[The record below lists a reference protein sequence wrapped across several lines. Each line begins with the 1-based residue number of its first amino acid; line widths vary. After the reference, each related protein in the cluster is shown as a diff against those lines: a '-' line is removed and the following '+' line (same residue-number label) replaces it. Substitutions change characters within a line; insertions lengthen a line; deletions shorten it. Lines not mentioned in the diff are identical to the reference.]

1 MSLTNSRRE
10 SNSRSDTRF
19 STWTPLS
26 DKQGNLQLFEERV
39 SLVTRWFDL
48 WTRAQREHLL
58 RSLLARCSKSQLS
71 SCRDWLTEM
80 VPVSQLDFTAVLPRF
95 LSLYI
100 MSFLSPLDLCRAA
113 KVSWYWRILTEQ
125 DCLWVD
131 RCVRRGWFLP
141 YTPAEKEFGAWK
153 KHYVSCVSTLDLL
166 TSQETQEVRH
176 ALVQKNASVTEEEED
191 RRKERK
197 IRLQTRQQIQEE
209 KGWTMRTRR
218 VWGSNTK
225 LQGATGGGGSRITRP
240 RSESPLSSLPSLSWP
255 LRALKSSPQTMTARQ
270 SLERIPTPSVY
281 RLPSPPTV
289 SSYISSPTLLLL
301 ISNRIPAYELVLN
314 GVKAGVIVVL
324 YDHRGALSALL
335 SQVEGAISGLQVQ
348 RLGLLA
354 PGRTEEV
361 HVLDRSCLTEK
372 SLLSPDHREF
382 WEKISGL
389 VAPVQEGGGIDIFCP
404 LAASAAGV
412 ALIHALSSLTG
423 LDVSSPVGLATGS
436 FQNIL
441 GEWSSSEVHVGFAA
455 QHPATPP
462 LQYVNEDVLHGWCRQ
477 AEWLEEALQELRSSV
492 EASLQ
497 QLSLQARG
505 RALGYFL
512 SEVICL
518 DKLCVPKELSVA
530 LTQGL
535 TAITRQNETRPLE
548 FLSSFLKE
556 CSEDKDEE
564 TTGKDEQNPSESP
577 SCSSQTPELQLQQ
590 SAFDWRAAAAS
601 ELLHS
606 ETLYLGRL
614 SAVMKVYQEP
624 LTAALNSHKAILS
637 RADIQII
644 FTAVSQLLQINRV
657 FHADLQTRL
666 QQWSAD
672 QCVGDVF
679 VKLGFQLK
687 VYTNYLNNYTTVLHT
702 IDKCRE
708 AKPAFRAFLKTM
720 DRTLAT
726 HMLSLQE
733 LLLCPVWR
741 IHEYVTLLQ
750 VLSSHTNPDHPDCKH
765 LHAALNTMLQFRQFI
780 QQLKRNSQTD
790 QSIEETQRLIQGC
803 PILREDNRRLII
815 SQDAA
820 LLRGS
825 DDQIPESLRTFEH
838 VSDVGLF
845 LFSDALVLTRK
856 SVQHT
861 PFTLTRRSTH
871 TFMASVAL
879 SSLTV
884 REILHTRYV
893 CHAFILEGPCRFW
906 VCATERGQ
914 DRKRFLSVLQS
925 AIKSALTGH

>member
-71 SCRDWLTEM
+71 SCRDLLTEM
-80 VPVSQLDFTAVLPRF
+80 VPMSRLDFTAVLPRF

-113 KVSWYWRILTEQ
+113 QVSWYWRTLTEQ

-141 YTPAEKEFGAWK
+141 YTPAEKEFGSWK
-153 KHYVSCVSTLDLL
+153 SHYISCVSTLDLL
-166 TSQETQEVRH
+166 TSRETQEVRY
-176 ALVQKNASVTEEEED
+176 ALIRQNANVTEEEED
-191 RRKERK
+191 QRRERK
-197 IRLQTRQQIQEE
+197 IRLQTRQRIQEE
-209 KGWTMRTRR
+209 KRWTMRTRR
-218 VWGSNTK
+218 IWGSNVK
-225 LQGATGGGGSRITRP
+225 LEGARGGGSPTVLP
-240 RSESPLSSLPSLSWP
+240 RSESPLSSRPSLSQSARVSESSF
-255 LRALKSSPQTMTARQ
+255 RARTVTAGLSS
-270 SLERIPTPSVY
+270 ERIPAPSVY
-281 RLPSPPTV
+281 RPPSSISTYHH
-289 SSYISSPTLLLL
+289 SSSPALLLL
-301 ISNRIPAYELVLN
+301 ISNRTPAYELVLS
-314 GVKAGVIVVL
+314 GVRAGVTVVL
-324 YDHRGALSALL
+324 YDHRGALSALS
-335 SQVEGAISGLQVQ
+335 SQVEGAVSGLQVQ

-354 PGRTEEV
+354 PGGTEEV
-361 HVLDRSCLTEK
+361 HVLERSCLTEN
-372 SLLSPDHREF
+372 SLLNPDHREF
-382 WEKISGL
+382 WKRISGW
-389 VAPVQEGGGIDIFCP
+389 VVPAQEGGGIDIFCP
-404 LAASAAGV
+404 LAASAVGI
-412 ALIHALSSLTG
+412 ALIGALSSLTG
-423 LDVSSPVGLATGS
+423 LEVSSPVGLASGS

-441 GEWSSSEVHVGFAA
+441 SEWSHSDMHLGFSGE
-455 QHPATPP
+455 HPP
-462 LQYVNEDVLHGWCRQ
+462 LQYINDGVLHGWCRQ
-477 AEWLEEALQELRSSV
+477 AEWLEEALQEMRSSS

-512 SEVICL
+512 SDVLCL
-518 DKLCVPKELSVA
+518 HDLCVSKELSVA
-530 LTQGL
+530 LTRGL
-535 TAITRQNETRPLE
+535 TAVTSQNETRPVE
-548 FLSSFLKE
+548 FLSSFLKR
-556 CSEDKDEE
+556 CSEENEEE
-564 TTGKDEQNPSESP
+564 TSGGDSQNHRESP
-577 SCSSQTPELQLQQ
+577 SPELQLQQ
-590 SAFDWRAAAAS
+590 AAFDWRAAAAS

-606 ETLYLGRL
+606 ETLYLSRL
-614 SAVMKVYQEP
+614 SAVLKVYQEP

-644 FTAVSQLLQINRV
+644 FTAVSHLLQINRV
-657 FHADLQTRL
+657 FHADLQSRL
-666 QQWSAD
+666 QQWRAD

-679 VKLGFQLK
+679 VKLGFKLK
-687 VYTNYLNNYTTVLHT
+687 VYTNYLNNYTTILHT

-708 AKPAFRAFLKTM
+708 AKPAFRAFLKAT

-741 IHEYVTLLQ
+741 IQEYVTLLQ
-750 VLSSHTNPDHPDCKH
+750 VLSSHTNPDHPDSRH
-765 LHAALNTMLQFRQFI
+765 LHDALNTMLHFRQFI
-780 QQLKRNSQTD
+780 QQLQRNSQTD
-790 QSIEETQRLIQGC
+790 RLMEETQRLIQGC
-803 PILREDNRRLII
+803 PNLREDNRQLIV

-825 DDQIPESLRTFEH
+825 NDQIPESLRTFEH

-856 SVQHT
+856 SVRHT
-861 PFTLTRRSTH
+861 PFTPSQRSTH
-871 TFMASVAL
+871 TFTASVAL

-893 CHAFILEGPCRFW
+893 CHAFILEGPSRFW
-906 VCATERGQ
+906 VCAIERGEE
-914 DRKRFLSVLQS
+914 KEHFLSVLRS
-925 AIKSALTGH
+925 AIDSALTGRRG

>member
-1 MSLTNSRRE
+1 MSLTNSRWE

-19 STWTPLS
+19 STWTPLC

-71 SCRDWLTEM
+71 SCRDLLMEM
-80 VPVSQLDFTAVLPRF
+80 VPASRLDFTAVLPRF

-113 KVSWYWRILTEQ
+113 QVSWYWRTLTEQ

-153 KHYVSCVSTLDLL
+153 SHYISCVSTLDLL
-166 TSQETQEVRH
+166 ISRETQEIRNT
-176 ALVQKNASVTEEEED
+176 LIQQNASVTEEEED
-191 RRKERK
+191 RRRERRT
-197 IRLQTRQQIQEE
+197 RLQTRHRIQEE
-209 KGWTMRTRR
+209 KRWTMSTRR
-218 VWGSNTK
+218 LWGSNVK
-225 LQGATGGGGSRITRP
+225 LEGARSGGSPTVLP
-240 RSESPLSSLPSLSWP
+240 RSESPLSSRPSSSRPPGASESSLS
-255 LRALKSSPQTMTARQ
+255 LVRALTVKAGLSS
-270 SLERIPTPSVY
+270 ERIPAPSVY
-281 RLPSPPTV
+281 RPPSSISTYHH
-289 SSYISSPTLLLL
+289 SSSPALLLL
-301 ISNRIPAYELVLN
+301 ISNRIPAYELVLS
-314 GVKAGVIVVL
+314 GVRAGVTVVL

-335 SQVEGAISGLQVQ
+335 SQVEGAVSGRQVQ
-348 RLGLLA
+348 RLGLLV
-354 PGRTEEV
+354 PGGTEEV
-361 HVLDRSCLTEK
+361 HVLERSCLTEK
-372 SLLSPDHREF
+372 SLLDPDHREF
-382 WEKISGL
+382 WEKISGW
-389 VAPVQEGGGIDIFCP
+389 VVPAQEGGGIDIFCP
-404 LAASAAGV
+404 LAAS
-412 ALIHALSSLTG
+412 
-423 LDVSSPVGLATGS
+423 
-436 FQNIL
+436 
-441 GEWSSSEVHVGFAA
+441 
-455 QHPATPP
+455 
-462 LQYVNEDVLHGWCRQ
+462 
-477 AEWLEEALQELRSSV
+477 
-492 EASLQ
+492 
-497 QLSLQARG
+497 
-505 RALGYFL
+505 GYFL
-512 SEVICL
+512 SEVLCL
-518 DKLCVPKELSVA
+518 HDLCVSKELSVA
-530 LTQGL
+530 LTRGL
-535 TAITRQNETRPLE
+535 TAVTRQNETRPVE
-548 FLSSFLKE
+548 FLSSFLKR
-556 CSEDKDEE
+556 CSEENEGATSGGEE
-564 TTGKDEQNPSESP
+564 KNHRESP
-577 SCSSQTPELQLQQ
+577 SPELQLQQ

-614 SAVMKVYQEP
+614 SAVLKVYQEP

-657 FHADLQTRL
+657 FHADLQSRL
-666 QQWSAD
+666 QQWRAD

-679 VKLGFQLK
+679 VKLGFKLK
-687 VYTNYLNNYTTVLHT
+687 VYTNYLNNYTTILHT

-708 AKPAFRAFLKTM
+708 AKPAFRAFLKTT

-741 IHEYVTLLQ
+741 IQEYVTLLQ
-750 VLSSHTNPDHPDCKH
+750 VLSSHTIPDHPDSQH
-765 LHAALNTMLQFRQFI
+765 LHRALSTMLHFRRFI
-780 QQLKRNSQTD
+780 QQLKQNSQTD
-790 QSIEETQRLIQGC
+790 GLMEETQRLIQGC
-803 PILREDNRRLII
+803 PNLREDNRHLIG

-861 PFTLTRRSTH
+861 PFTPSQRSTH
-871 TFMASVAL
+871 TFTASVAL

-893 CHAFILEGPCRFW
+893 RHAFILEGPCRFW
-906 VCATERGQ
+906 VCAIERGEE
-914 DRKRFLSVLQS
+914 KEHFLSVLRS
-925 AIKSALTGH
+925 AVNSALTGHRG